1 MPDEEKRQMGQSSGV
16 RGLRRRCNGVCLF
29 PAGRV
34 GRPKREPA
42 KAQSTAGERMRQTT
56 SKNRKTGKVIQSSPL
71 KMRKR
76 ESFPIIVSV
85 GMDCQAVRRES

>member
-29 PAGRV
+29 PAGEWE
-34 GRPKREPA
+34 GRRESQQRR
-42 KAQSTAGERMRQTT
+42 QSTAGERMRQTT
-56 SKNRKTGKVIQSSPL
+56 SKNRKTGKVIQFSPL